1 MKVLTVFAI
10 KFLLSLLGKGESGR
24 SNIGG
29 LALDIREAIKGKE
42 MDPQRLIE
50 LQAEINKVEAQN
62 RSMFVSGWRPFIGWI
77 CGLAFGFHYIVM
89 PLLLAYTDI
98 KPVEFDTNS
107 LFTVRMGMLGLGG
120 LRTYEKLKDKTK

>member
-1 MKVLTVFAI
+1 MF
-10 KFLLSLLGKGESGR
+10 KFLLSLIGKSDSGR

-62 RSMFVSGWRPFIGWI
+62 RSMFVAGWRPFIGWI
-77 CGLAFGFHYIVM
+77 CGFAFGFHYIVM

-107 LFTVRMGMLGLGG
+107 LFTVLMGMLGLGG

>member
-1 MKVLTVFAI
+1 MI
-10 KFLLSLLGKGESGR
+10 KFLLSLIGKSDKGR

-62 RSMFVSGWRPFIGWI
+62 RSMFVAGWRPFIGWV
-77 CGLAFGFHYIVM
+77 CGFAFAFHYIVM

-107 LFTVRMGMLGLGG
+107 LFTVLMGMLGLGG

>member
-1 MKVLTVFAI
+1 MLKM
-10 KFLLSLLGKGESGR
+10 LLSLFGKSESGR

-62 RSMFVSGWRPFIGWI
+62 RSMFVAGWRPFIGWI

-107 LFTVRMGMLGLGG
+107 LFTVLMGMLGLGG

>member
-1 MKVLTVFAI
+1 MFKM
-10 KFLLSLLGKGESGR
+10 LLSLLGKSDSGR

-50 LQAEINKVEAQN
+50 LQAEINKVEAQS
-62 RSMFVSGWRPFIGWI
+62 RHWFVSAWRPFIGWI

-107 LFTVRMGMLGLGG
+107 LFTVLMGMLGLGG

>member
-1 MKVLTVFAI
+1 MI
-10 KFLLSLLGKGESGR
+10 KFLLSLLGKGKSGL

-62 RSMFVSGWRPFIGWI
+62 RSMFVAGWRPFIGWV
-77 CGLAFGFHYIVM
+77 CGFAFAFHYIVM

-107 LFTVRMGMLGLGG
+107 LFTVLMGMLGLGG

>member
-1 MKVLTVFAI
+1 ML
-10 KFLLSLLGKGESGR
+10 KFLLSLIGKSDKGR

-50 LQAEINKVEAQN
+50 LQAEINKVEAQS
-62 RSMFVSGWRPFIGWI
+62 RHWFVSAWRPFIGWI

-107 LFTVRMGMLGLGG
+107 LFTVLMGMLGLGG

>member
-1 MKVLTVFAI
+1 MLKM
-10 KFLLSLLGKGESGR
+10 LLSLFGKSESGR

-62 RSMFVSGWRPFIGWI
+62 RSMFVAGWRPFIGWV
-77 CGLAFGFHYIVM
+77 CGFAFAFHYIVM

-107 LFTVRMGMLGLGG
+107 LFTVLMGMLGLGG
-120 LRTYEKLKDKTK
+120 LRTFEKLKDKTK

>member
-1 MKVLTVFAI
+1 MLKM
-10 KFLLSLLGKGESGR
+10 LLSLLGKGDSGK

-62 RSMFVSGWRPFIGWI
+62 RSMFVAGWRPFIGWV
-77 CGLAFGFHYIVM
+77 CGFAFAFHYIVM

-107 LFTVRMGMLGLGG
+107 LFTVLMGMLGLGG
-120 LRTYEKLKDKTK
+120 LRTFEKLKDKTK

>member
-1 MKVLTVFAI
+1 MLKM
-10 KFLLSLLGKGESGR
+10 LLSLIGKGDSGK

-62 RSMFVSGWRPFIGWI
+62 RSVFVAGWRPFIGWV
-77 CGLAFGFHYIVM
+77 CGVAFAFHYIVM
-89 PLLLAYTDI
+89 PLLLAYTDM
-98 KPVEFDTNS
+98 KLVEFDTNS
-107 LFTVRMGMLGLGG
+107 LFTVLMGMLGLGG
-120 LRTYEKLKDKTK
+120 LRTYEKLKDKSK

>member
-1 MKVLTVFAI
+1 MI
-10 KFLLSLLGKGESGR
+10 KFLLSLIGKSDKGR

-62 RSMFVSGWRPFIGWI
+62 RSMFVAGLRPFIGWI
-77 CGLAFGFHYIVM
+77 CGLAFGFHYIIM

-98 KPVEFDTNS
+98 EPVEFDTNS
-107 LFTVRMGMLGLGG
+107 IFTVIMGMLGLGG

>member
-1 MKVLTVFAI
+1 MLKM
-10 KFLLSLLGKGESGR
+10 LLSLLGKSDSGR

-50 LQAEINKVEAQN
+50 LQAEINKVEAQS
-62 RSMFVSGWRPFIGWI
+62 RHWFVSAWRPFIGWI

-89 PLLLAYTDI
+89 PLLIAYTDI

-107 LFTVRMGMLGLGG
+107 LFTVLMGMLGLGG
-120 LRTYEKLKDKTK
+120 LRTFEKLKDKTK

>member
-1 MKVLTVFAI
+1 MLKM
-10 KFLLSLLGKGESGR
+10 LLSLIGKGDSGK

-62 RSMFVSGWRPFIGWI
+62 RSVFVAGWRPFIGWV
-77 CGLAFGFHYIVM
+77 CGVAFAFHYIVM
-89 PLLLAYTDI
+89 PLLLAYTDM

-107 LFTVRMGMLGLGG
+107 LFTVLMGMLGLGG
-120 LRTYEKLKDKTK
+120 LRTYEKLKDKSK

>member
-1 MKVLTVFAI
+1 MI

-107 LFTVRMGMLGLGG
+107 LFTVLMGMLGLGG
-120 LRTYEKLKDKTK
+120 LRTYEKLKYKTK

>member
-1 MKVLTVFAI
+1 MLKM
-10 KFLLSLLGKGESGR
+10 LLSFLGKSDSGR

-62 RSMFVSGWRPFIGWI
+62 RSMFVAGWRPFIGWI

-107 LFTVRMGMLGLGG
+107 LFTVLMGMLGLGG
-120 LRTYEKLKDKTK
+120 LRTYEKLKDKSK

>member
-1 MKVLTVFAI
+1 ML
-10 KFLLSLLGKGESGR
+10 KFLLSLIGKGDKG
-24 SNIGG
+24 NTNLGG

-107 LFTVRMGMLGLGG
+107 LFTVLMGMLGLGG